1 MKIDSQ
7 KSLDRLAMFAFA
19 LLLAVCSL
27 AVIGFIVFAQFGVAA
42 ALIAAAAMMFV
53 VAMIVLAL
61 NRAAGF

>member
-7 KSLDRLAMFAFA
+7 KSLDRLAMILFA
-19 LLLAVCSL
+19 LLFAVCSA

-42 ALIAAAAMMFV
+42 ALIAAAAMTFV
-53 VAMIVLAL
+53 VAAIVLAL